1 MSGLRLP
8 NIDDLMVTADNPS
21 TADVSRM
28 GHERCPSL
36 HNYLFGGEKIG
47 GRWEWR
53 PYGDAQVAIYIY
65 IYISALNGLCDA
77 IETRI
82 VGNDNA
88 ATGQSHSEPLLTP
101 AVLDTESVPDGFARA
116 FLTRAR
122 RPRFRHVALGLA
134 LPPVDAAE
142 PKALQ
147 RFAQQQRPGLL
158 DIPSICLFPI
168 AQRGVEAD
176 ITGSLSPLLSHSN
189 LSRVPAGFYE
199 EFETRSL

>member
-1 MSGLRLP
+1 MPISAQLSRALRLGKVK
-8 NIDDLMVTADNPS
+8 VTPHDTS
-21 TADVSRM
+21 SQ
-28 GHERCPSL
+28 
-36 HNYLFGGEKIG
+36 FGGEKIG

-53 PYGDAQVAIYIY
+53 PYGDAQVAIYIA
-65 IYISALNGLCDA
+65 ALDGLCDA

-101 AVLDTESVPDGFARA
+101 AVLDTASVPDGFARA

-122 RPRFRHVALGLA
+122 RPRFRHVAPGLA
-134 LPPVDAAE
+134 LPLVDAADS
-142 PKALQ
+142 KALQ

-158 DIPSICLFPI
+158 DIPSVCLFPV
-168 AQRGVEAD
+168 AQRGLESN
-176 ITGSLSPLLSHSN
+176 ITGSLSPLLSHSY

-199 EFETRSL
+199 EFEARSL